1 MNIWF
6 TAVWLGWFEVY
17 NLVSRELRQLA
28 RMKREIPQ
36 KSCPVQIHRPP
47 TWPSQS
53 DWCPIFSTNQKWLFS
68 HKFCMR
74 PCQWPTT
81 TSPKFGQKVEK
92 RLAVWPKQYF
102 YTLFRRWNDWQCLVT
117 RVYGIHNAMF
127 CLVTGIRMYNIHC
140 IFYWQFKT
148 WLSGKH

>member
-6 TAVWLGWFEVY
+6 IAVWLGWFEVY

-53 DWCPIFSTNQKWLFS
+53 DWWFYKSKMIVLSQVLHASLPMVNHHFTTI
-68 HKFCMR
+68 R
-74 PCQWPTT
+74 P
-81 TSPKFGQKVEK
+81 KGGEK
-92 RLAVWPKQYF
+92 TESLPKQYF

-148 WLSGKH
+148 WLSDKH